1 MRILLVCQ
9 AFWVTSFVVFI
20 WNIEETLMTRSEGVN
35 TDGGEKRLVGV
46 KMILHILCSAER
58 CMIRKSSS
66 LSFTLAFSPL
76 IFSFTHPSCPFF
88 SRHHSEGV
96 LLLPSRLS
104 NVGHAHQ
111 FSLLFEALSKNIRNL
126 PIITQV
132 SWTICVQ
139 WGGLGWKQWIW
150 MLSLNFRFSF
160 LFYLHEVW
168 KISLADKVLLSLH

>member
-1 MRILLVCQ
+1 M
-9 AFWVTSFVVFI
+9 
-20 WNIEETLMTRSEGVN
+20 MRSEGVN

-104 NVGHAHQ
+104 NVGRAH
-111 FSLLFEALSKNIRNL
+111 
-126 PIITQV
+126 
-132 SWTICVQ
+132 
-139 WGGLGWKQWIW
+139 
-150 MLSLNFRFSF
+150 
-160 LFYLHEVW
+160 
-168 KISLADKVLLSLH
+168 